1 MSVSIISIFTN
12 WCQVLAL
19 QQRLQFKKVL
29 NGFPNG
35 RSIGGVKFAVIV
47 RCEWNFLQPLRP
59 WQQTEWKVRVQAR
72 QWGTSRHPVKVE
84 DEAATFEFMHST
96 TGYKKIVLCAIA
108 AAAGAIVRRGSGSQ
122 VEGFIRGVAWGRL
135 ATLELLLQR
144 LGLGPAR
151 GVCLITHFV
160 Y

>member
-47 RCEWNFLQPLRP
+47 RCEWNFLQL
-59 WQQTEWKVRVQAR
+59 T
-72 QWGTSRHPVKVE
+72 H
-84 DEAATFEFMHST
+84 
-96 TGYKKIVLCAIA
+96 
-108 AAAGAIVRRGSGSQ
+108 
-122 VEGFIRGVAWGRL
+122 
-135 ATLELLLQR
+135 
-144 LGLGPAR
+144 LGLDSADSRLKGKWECKQGSEGLAD
-151 GVCLITHFV
+151 TQ
-160 Y
+160 